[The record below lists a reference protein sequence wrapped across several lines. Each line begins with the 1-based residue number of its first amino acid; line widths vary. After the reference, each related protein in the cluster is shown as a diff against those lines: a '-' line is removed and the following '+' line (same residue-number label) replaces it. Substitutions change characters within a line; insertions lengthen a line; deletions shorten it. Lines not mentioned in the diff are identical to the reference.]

1 MLPLGNVLG
10 ELDFNVL
17 LMIAGIGI
25 PFPLAAIVPAYIR
38 RLIPGCP

>member
-25 PFPLAAIVPAYIR
+25 PFTLAAIVPAYISAFG
-38 RLIPGCP
+38 PGCP

>member
-25 PFPLAAIVPAYIR
+25 PPPWLPSFRLTFR
-38 RLIPGCP
+38 RLIPGYP